1 MKWLKKMSAVI
12 MAICFL
18 LTSFMMP
25 ASAVSSS
32 KSYKT
37 GYKKGYV
44 IQRKTGIYNA
54 GARSRKVYTSS
65 KDVYVSERIILNKF
79 VRYDGTWHDTEDVEK
94 LSVSNTKSISVSG
107 NLEIAKKL
115 KLSTSISVGKSVG
128 ATYKVNEDKGDICRL
143 ALRCDF
149 VEITYT
155 HYTYNKYGKET
166 GKSTQKLLVPIPGTA
181 TYYVV
186 YDK

>member
-1 MKWLKKMSAVI
+1 MKWLKKISAVI
-12 MAICFL
+12 IAICFL
-18 LTSFMMP
+18 MTPFMMP

-37 GYKKGYV
+37 GYNKGAV
-44 IQRKTGIYNA
+44 IQTVKLGTGSGRNRKL
-54 GARSRKVYTSS
+54 YTAS
-65 KDVYVSERIILNKF
+65 KAVYVSEKVILDKF

-94 LSVSNTKSISVSG
+94 LSVSNTKSIGVSG
-107 NLEIAKKL
+107 NLDVAKKL

-128 ATYKVNEDKGDICRL
+128 ATYKVNEKKGDLCRL
-143 ALRCDF
+143 ALRCDY

-186 YDK
+186 YD